1 MGGSETQLRKNRRR
15 RWSRLETLAWVIYRR
30 LEAVQLASELEN
42 SRPEQSKS
50 KTDPLT
56 RLVITV
62 ARRQTFLDEGGPYDA
77 GTEVDRAGQELQRS
91 EADGSLQAD
100 RNGRFVAEAV
110 RQLFPSDEGRGKGLK
125 TKTDG
130 AREKIIKLGSFFLTT
145 PPEWEWSQ
153 QAFEFCR
160 EQKIIAN
167 RTRYKPLRDKALA
180 WAEKELN
187 ARERMQIG
195 IEKADVPS
203 DEEFAKTRVIL
214 NQWKEL
220 AARRRR

>member
-1 MGGSETQLRKNRRR
+1 M
-15 RWSRLETLAWVIYRR
+15 
-30 LEAVQLASELEN
+30 QLASDLEK
-42 SRPEQSKS
+42 SRPERSNS

-56 RLVITV
+56 RLVAIV
-62 ARRQTFLDEGGPYDA
+62 ALRQTFLEAGPYDA

-110 RQLFPSDEGRGKGLK
+110 RQLFPSDEGRGKGSK
-125 TKTDG
+125 TKTNG

-145 PPEWEWSQ
+145 PPRWDWLQ
-153 QAFEFCR
+153 QAFDCYKGETFT
-160 EQKIIAN
+160 AN
-167 RTRYKPLRDKALA
+167 WTRYKLLLDKALA
-180 WAEKELN
+180 WAEKELG
-187 ARERMQIG
+187 ARERMRIG
-195 IEKADVPS
+195 IKKADAPS
-203 DEEFAKTRVIL
+203 DEEFAQARATL